1 MSVEKPISIQTVIQ
15 QFPVM
20 LAALDKTG
28 IIRIWN
34 TACELE
40 TGYSAETIIG
50 NPKAL
55 LLLFPE
61 RNYREEIIKIWNQH
75 QDFSQSIDQIK
86 INCADGKQK
95 YISLTIRVRKNPIIA
110 DLNIWGVGQDI
121 SEEKQLR
128 EDLYNSDIKFKTI
141 SKATND
147 VIWDWDLVNE
157 TLWWGEGIQK
167 VFGFPATEVKDTIDW
182 WVELLHPDDK
192 QRVYSKLDAFK
203 NGDADFWSDEYRFKR
218 KNGSYA
224 IVEDKGIIIRNEDG
238 RAIRMIGGMV
248 DQTQKKIQEQDLVIR
263 NKQLAEFAFYN
274 SHKIRGP
281 LVRLL
286 SCVELININETA
298 DEDLKMLLSQI
309 KISAKEVDNMVKE
322 TGKIIA
328 SNRVEEKA
336 IF

>member
-1 MSVEKPISIQTVIQ
+1 MSEEKPISLQTVIQ

-28 IIRIWN
+28 VIRIWN
-34 TACELE
+34 TACEIE
-40 TGYSAETIIG
+40 TGYTAETIIG
-50 NPKAL
+50 NPEAL

-61 RNYREEIIKIWNQH
+61 RNYRDEIIKIWNQH
-75 QDFSQSIDQIK
+75 QDFSQLIDQIK

-95 YISLTIRVRKNPIIA
+95 FISLTIRVRKNPIIA

-121 SEEKQLR
+121 TEEIKLR
-128 EDLYNSDIKFKTI
+128 EELCNSDIKFKTI

-147 VIWDWDLVNE
+147 VIWDWDLINE

-167 VFGFPATEVKDTIDW
+167 VFGFNAIDVKGTIGW
-182 WVELLHPDDK
+182 WVGQLHPDDQ
-192 QRVYSKLDAFK
+192 QRVYSRLDAFK
-203 NGDADFWSDEYRFKR
+203 KGDTDFWTDEYRFKR

-224 IVEDKGIIIRNEDG
+224 IVEDKGIIIRNGEG
-238 RAIRMIGGMV
+238 KAIRMVGGMV

-263 NKQLAEFAFYN
+263 NKQLSEFAFFN

-286 SCVELININETA
+286 SCVELISINENA

-322 TGKIIA
+322 AGKIID
-328 SNRVEEKA
+328 SNRFVEKA
-336 IF
+336 IY